1 MAGKM
6 AHDKA
11 KRKSDHKDRPST
23 RRVPGKAKKAPAKV
37 KKAPTKVKKA
47 PAKVKKAPA
56 KVKKAPAKVK
66 KARAKVK
73 KAPARVKKTRR
84 PAAIRLPKPKGP
96 FKVIRKIADMKK
108 FIREARSRGR
118 RIALVPTMGFLH
130 DGHVSLIHE
139 ARRQAS
145 LVVVSVFV
153 NPMQFGPQEDLDRY
167 PRDFSG
173 DRRKIASAGASCMFC
188 PDVAELYPEGF
199 QTAVE
204 VTDVSRD
211 LCGASRPGH
220 FRGVTTV
227 VAKLSL
233 LVQPDVALFGE
244 KDYQQLIIIR
254 RMVRDLGLDIQVVGM
269 PTVREEDGLAMSS
282 RNTYLSPAQRQQAL
296 AISRGLRK
304 AKKLC
309 ESGERDAAELAA
321 VVVDILREQR
331 DLEIEYVAVC
341 HPETLERVQEVEREA
356 VLLVACRVGETR
368 LIDNIRLT
376 TRKK

>member
-1 MAGKM
+1 MAGKK
-6 AHDKA
+6 ARDKVKK
-11 KRKSDHKDRPST
+11 KRGSAPRPT
-23 RRVPGKAKKAPAKV
+23 ARKAPAKPRKAQPRPPKAATRV
-37 KKAPTKVKKA
+37 EKAASRAKKAGP
-47 PAKVKKAPA
+47 
-56 KVKKAPAKVK
+56 
-66 KARAKVK
+66 
-73 KAPARVKKTRR
+73 
-84 PAAIRLPKPKGP
+84 RLPKPRGP
-96 FKVIRKIADMKK
+96 FKVIRKIAEMKK
-108 FIREARSRGR
+108 YIREARSRGR

-173 DRRKIASAGASCMFC
+173 DRRKIAAAGASCLFC
-188 PDVAELYPEGF
+188 PDVAEMYPEGF

-204 VTDVSRD
+204 VTDVTRD
-211 LCGASRPGH
+211 LCGATRPGH

-227 VAKLSL
+227 VAKLCL

-244 KDYQQLIIIR
+244 KDYQQLITIR

-269 PTVREEDGLAMSS
+269 PTIREEDGLAMSS

-296 AISRGLRK
+296 AISRGLKK